1 MNNGIIFPITRN
13 SIDRMKSII
22 VRFKSQDD
30 LTCRIEQ
37 VESAWT
43 EKKAFQRSEA
53 VLEVNFRRIFAN
65 FLTRVASEIERG
77 LLHVNKQW
85 WIGLTW

>member
-1 MNNGIIFPITRN
+1 MDG
-13 SIDRMKSII
+13 
-22 VRFKSQDD
+22 
-30 LTCRIEQ
+30 
-37 VESAWT
+37 
-43 EKKAFQRSEA
+43 KKAFQRSEA
-53 VLEVNFRRIFAN
+53 VLEVNFRRIFDAN

>member
-1 MNNGIIFPITRN
+1 MDG
-13 SIDRMKSII
+13 
-22 VRFKSQDD
+22 
-30 LTCRIEQ
+30 
-37 VESAWT
+37 
-43 EKKAFQRSEA
+43 KKAFQRSEA